1 MARSSRIS
9 NRGSLY
15 TYLFRWVRSFH
26 YDRVG
31 LVIHRSLQHR
41 LSGLSAEIAY
51 NAIFSLFPAILA
63 LLTAI
68 GLLNLPETQ
77 LRDVLRDFDG
87 VIPIEATALVKIVID
102 DLRGSSNQGLF
113 SLSFAAA
120 IWISSSVM
128 SSIMS
133 ALDQIHGI
141 ARRQLRPFWKA
152 KLVAIGLSV
161 GTMVLLIGA
170 LVTVFMGEMGINLMA
185 KTIAAQNYTVGLP
198 SFATMLLWIWQM
210 LSLPIALTIVGVSI
224 GFIYRYGP
232 SRWQSKTPLV
242 PGVLV
247 ATGLWAIVSG
257 GLRFYVSTFGNY
269 NQAYGAVGA
278 VIILLLWL
286 YLSAFAMLVGA
297 EVNAVLESQTL
308 WENDVVESKIIHPR
322 VIHPRA

>member
-1 MARSSRIS
+1 MPRSPQSSNLSS
-9 NRGSLY
+9 NRVSL
-15 TYLFRWVRSFH
+15 FKWVRSLH
-26 YDRVG
+26 YDRVV
-31 LVIHRSLQHR
+31 LVIRRGLQHR
-41 LSGLSAEIAY
+41 LPGLSAEIAY

-77 LRDVLRDFDG
+77 LRDVLREFDG

-102 DLRGSSNQGLF
+102 ELRGSSSQGLF
-113 SLSFAAA
+113 SVSFAAA

-128 SSIMS
+128 GSIMS

-141 ARRQLRPFWKA
+141 SRRQLRPFWKA

-170 LVTVFMGEMGINLMA
+170 LVTVFVGEMSINLIA
-185 KTIAAQNYTVGLP
+185 KTIASRQDTVGLP
-198 SFATMLLWIWQM
+198 LFATTLLWIWQM
-210 LSLPIALTIVGVSI
+210 LSLPIALTIVGISLK
-224 GFIYRYGP
+224 FIYRYGP
-232 SRWQSKTPLV
+232 SHWQRGTPLA

-247 ATGLWAIVSG
+247 ATGLWAMVSG

-286 YLSAFAMLVGA
+286 YLSAFTMLIGA
-297 EVNAVLESQTL
+297 EVNAVLES
-308 WENDVVESKIIHPR
+308 H
-322 VIHPRA
+322 

>member
-1 MARSSRIS
+1 MPRSPQSSNPSSNLSSNPSS
-9 NRGSLY
+9 NRVSL
-15 TYLFRWVRSFH
+15 FKWVRSLH
-26 YDRVG
+26 YNRVV
-31 LVIHRSLQHR
+31 LVIRRGLQHR
-41 LSGLSAEIAY
+41 LPGLSAEIAY
-51 NAIFSLFPAILA
+51 NAIFSLFPAILT

-77 LRDVLRDFDG
+77 LRDVLREFDG

-102 DLRGSSNQGLF
+102 ELRGSSSQGLF
-113 SLSFAAA
+113 SVSFAAA

-128 SSIMS
+128 GSIMS

-141 ARRQLRPFWKA
+141 SRCQLRPFWKA

-170 LVTVFMGEMGINLMA
+170 LVTVFVGEMSINLIA
-185 KTIAAQNYTVGLP
+185 KSIASRQDTVGLP
-198 SFATMLLWIWQM
+198 LFATTVLWIWQM
-210 LSLPIALTIVGVSI
+210 LSLPIALTIVGISLK
-224 GFIYRYGP
+224 FIYRYGP
-232 SRWQSKTPLV
+232 SRWQRGTPLT

-257 GLRFYVSTFGNY
+257 GLRFYISTFGNY

-286 YLSAFAMLVGA
+286 YLSAFVMLIGA
-297 EVNAVLESQTL
+297 EVNSVLE
-308 WENDVVESKIIHPR
+308 V
-322 VIHPRA
+322 

>member
-1 MARSSRIS
+1 MLRSPRLIH
-9 NRGSLY
+9 
-15 TYLFRWVRSFH
+15 YLNLLKWDLLKWLRSFH
-26 YDRVG
+26 YDRIG
-31 LVIHRSLQHR
+31 FIIRRSLQHR
-41 LSGLSAEIAY
+41 LPGLSAEIAY

-77 LRDVLRDFDG
+77 LREVVRDLDG
-87 VIPIEATALVKIVID
+87 VVPGEATALVKIVID
-102 DLRGSSNQGLF
+102 ELRGSSSQGLF

-120 IWISSSVM
+120 IWTSSSVM
-128 SSIMS
+128 GSMMS

-141 ARRQLRPFWKA
+141 SRRQLRPFWKA

-161 GTMVLLIGA
+161 GTMILLIGA
-170 LVTVFMGEMGINLMA
+170 VVTVFMGEMGINLIA
-185 KTIAAQNYTVGLP
+185 KTVAAQNNTVGLP
-198 SFATMLLWIWQM
+198 LFATTFLWMGQM
-210 LSLPIALTIVGVSI
+210 LSLPIALTIVGVSL

-232 SRWQSKTPLV
+232 SRWQRGTPIV

-247 ATGLWAIVSG
+247 ATGVWAIVSG

-286 YLSAFAMLVGA
+286 YLSAFAMLIGA

-308 WENDVVESKIIHPR
+308 RNKPVFKS
-322 VIHPRA
+322 

>member
-1 MARSSRIS
+1 MPRSPQSSNLSS
-9 NRGSLY
+9 NRVSL
-15 TYLFRWVRSFH
+15 FKWVRSLH
-26 YDRVG
+26 YDRVV
-31 LVIHRSLQHR
+31 LVIRRGLQHR
-41 LSGLSAEIAY
+41 LPGLSAEIAY

-77 LRDVLRDFDG
+77 LRDVLREFDG

-102 DLRGSSNQGLF
+102 ELRGSSSQGLF
-113 SLSFAAA
+113 SVSFAAA

-128 SSIMS
+128 GSIMS

-141 ARRQLRPFWKA
+141 SRRQLRPFWKA

-170 LVTVFMGEMGINLMA
+170 LVTVFVGEMSINLIA
-185 KTIAAQNYTVGLP
+185 KTIASRQDTGGLP
-198 SFATMLLWIWQM
+198 LFATTLLWIWQM
-210 LSLPIALTIVGVSI
+210 LSLPIALTIVGISLK
-224 GFIYRYGP
+224 FIYRYGP
-232 SRWQSKTPLV
+232 SRWQRGTPLT

-286 YLSAFAMLVGA
+286 YLSAFAMLIGA
-297 EVNAVLESQTL
+297 EVNAVLES
-308 WENDVVESKIIHPR
+308 H
-322 VIHPRA
+322 